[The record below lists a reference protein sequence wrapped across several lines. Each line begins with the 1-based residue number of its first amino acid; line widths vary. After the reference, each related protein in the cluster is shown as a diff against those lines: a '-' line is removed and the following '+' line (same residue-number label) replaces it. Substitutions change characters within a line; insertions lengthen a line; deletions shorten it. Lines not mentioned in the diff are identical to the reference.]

1 MNKNKRW
8 PRAAGKSMLNL
19 TAMACLL
26 VSVMTAQAD
35 YLDPQLRAAVETL
48 KIQVRET
55 PTNQD
60 NYSSRAQ
67 IAWDWLNAYARD
79 GRYVPVNATTSVRPK
94 LADPA
99 RPAQT
104 AALDFYIRELTLG
117 DEDPGALGELTGNTG
132 PFEARTFATLRQTW
146 IVGSKPVQTGGGLLI
161 ARHFMPGY
169 GAFQVN
175 RPAENNFVTISS
187 SNPDVSFVPDQR
199 PMGGM
204 HGGFR
209 GAQPSLFFR
218 VDRGRL
224 NSGDTVT
231 VTYGDT
237 DGGGRGL
244 RMGAPSTDFLPLP
257 IYVDFDGGGH
267 LTSLPIVPFRVAGKS
282 IDGVH
287 VFAPSVVRPGQLID
301 ISVRARDAYYNRATG
316 NVPGFVVRANGE
328 VIGTTES
335 GENAITVI
343 DDVLLSPG
351 VHHLTVNSVDGT
363 ITGRGNP
370 VLVSAEA
377 SPVYWG
383 DTHGHSG
390 FAEGIGTPDR
400 FMRWAK
406 EDARLDFVMH
416 SEHDIWMDD
425 REWQVLTDKVNE
437 YSEEGRFIGYLG
449 YEWTQQNR
457 YGGHHNVLFRDTKE
471 RVRVPVQ
478 DYPTISRLYAGLKS
492 TYDFNDVLVIPHA
505 HQSGDYRQSDPDLQD
520 LVEIMSQH
528 GTFEWFGRAYVRQGH
543 QVGFIAASDNHLSQ
557 PGYTSTWAGFMS
569 QRGGLAG
576 VMAERLERDALFDA
590 MKNIQTYATTG
601 DRIILDVRLNGH
613 MMGQRTPFTTER
625 TITGRVIGTAPI
637 DSITL
642 IKNDVEI
649 WEQQYRL
656 IEDGRFGKSE
666 TIQISFE
673 SDSAPMHPQ
682 DNARG
687 SRGWLGKLTV
697 TGADIESFKATDFFN
712 PEVNELRRDNDNPNT
727 LHFVT
732 GSRGDAS
739 SIVLDLANISRSA
752 RITFE
757 LKAAAERGSPTRF
770 RRPAITEPASVT
782 LNLKDMERGELTH
795 GFPLDI
801 YNDTITLR
809 RVITEGER
817 DIRFEIV
824 DSGDLQGD
832 YYFVRVRQANDAM
845 AWSSPIWVGGF
856 APR

>member
-1 MNKNKRW
+1 MRSEEANQLAR
-8 PRAAGKSMLNL
+8 RSLRCLSYMVLVCGYAL
-19 TAMACLL
+19 TA
-26 VSVMTAQAD
+26 QGD
-35 YLDPQLRAAVETL
+35 YLDKDLRLAVESL
-48 KIQVRET
+48 KRDVRET
-55 PTNQD
+55 PTNRRTYQA
-60 NYSSRAQ
+60 RAQ
-67 IAWDWLNAYARD
+67 VAWDWLNAYARD
-79 GRYVPVNATTSVRPK
+79 GRYVPVNATTSVRPR

-99 RPAQT
+99 RPVQA
-104 AALDFYIRELTLG
+104 AALVFYIRELTLG
-117 DEDPGALGELTGNTG
+117 DEEPDALGQLTGDTTSI
-132 PFEARTFATLRQTW
+132 EARTFATLQQLW
-146 IVGSKPVQTGGGLLI
+146 VVGSKPVEPGGGLLV

-169 GAFQVN
+169 GAFQVT
-175 RPAENNFVTISS
+175 RPEGNNLITIAT
-187 SNPDVSFVPDQR
+187 SNPDVSFVPEQR
-199 PMGGM
+199 PLSGM

-224 NSGDTVT
+224 TPGDTVT

-237 DGGGRGL
+237 TGGGRGL
-244 RMGAPSTDFLPLP
+244 RMGAPATDFLPLP
-257 IYVDFDGGGH
+257 IYVDFDGSGD
-267 LTSLPIVPFRVAGKS
+267 LISLPIVPFRVHGKS

-287 VFAPSVVRPGQLID
+287 VFAPSVVKPGAVFD
-301 ISVRARDAYYNRATG
+301 ISVRARDPYYNRAVG
-316 NVPGFVVRANGE
+316 KIPSFVVRANGKI
-328 VIGTTES
+328 IGQTEP
-335 GENAITVI
+335 GEQAINI
-343 DDVLLSPG
+343 LGDIALPAG
-351 VHHLTVNSVDGT
+351 VYHLTVESTDGS

-370 VLVSAEA
+370 IHVSADA
-377 SPVYWG
+377 SPVFWG

-425 REWQVLTDKVNE
+425 SEWQVLTDKVNE

-457 YGGHHNVLFRDTKE
+457 YGGHHNVLFRDTGE
-471 RVRVPVQ
+471 RSRVPVQ
-478 DYPTISRLYAGLKS
+478 YYPTISRLYAGLKS

-576 VMAERLERDALFDA
+576 VVAERLERDVLFDA

-601 DRIILDVRLNGH
+601 DRIILDVTLNGH
-613 MMGQRTPFTTER
+613 GMGQRTPFVQDR
-625 TITGRVIGTAPI
+625 VIKVRVIGTAPI

-649 WEQQYRL
+649 WERQYRL
-656 IEDGRFGKSE
+656 IEEGQLNEAE
-666 TIQISFE
+666 TIQVSFE
-673 SDSAPMHPQ
+673 SDSVPMHPQ

-687 SRGWLGKLTV
+687 SRGWLGTLTV
-697 TGADIESFKATDFFN
+697 TDADIEAYRSTDFFN
-712 PEVNELRRDNDNPNT
+712 PEVNELRRDGDDPNT
-727 LHFVT
+727 LHFAT

-739 SIVLDLANISRSA
+739 SIVLKLQNITRSA
-752 RITFE
+752 KIVFQ
-757 LKAAAERGSPTRF
+757 LKAAPERGSPTRF
-770 RRPAITEPASVT
+770 RQPAITKPASVA
-782 LNLKDMERGELTH
+782 LKLRDMRDGKLTH

-809 RVITEGER
+809 RVITYGES
-817 DIRFEIV
+817 DV
-824 DSGDLQGD
+824 SLVVNDTGDLQGD

-845 AWSSPIWVGGF
+845 AWSSPIWVGGY